1 MNAIT
6 MVWVLTWPRFIIPRH
21 LKDRGSAPGGGWP
34 ASALAMDGETVRGY
48 SHPQNLAEITLF
60 RVFANR
66 TAGWSSKHAC
76 LSMQNK
82 TIWIATTISTT
93 RLSRGLA
100 SKPSFGIFWGGAN
113 WAPIEKGIL
122 RDPPLLDKPR
132 PLPNS
137 AIQRQLQGDTITI
150 IVYNY
155 LKQIKIETHNIV

>member
-100 SKPSFGIFWGGAN
+100 SKPSFGIFWGGPTGHQLKREF
-113 WAPIEKGIL
+113 WGIPHCWTNQ
-122 RDPPLLDKPR
+122 DPFQIQQFSD
-132 PLPNS
+132 NS
-137 AIQRQLQGDTITI
+137 RGTQSR
-150 IVYNY
+150 
-155 LKQIKIETHNIV
+155 